1 MAKQNYYL
9 EIIVNGK
16 DWTDEYGNPHLEINE
31 ILFVGDIIDLRDVE
45 YEVRENLIKDFGTD
59 KFIIKQ
65 RRLVVDDLNNKIE
78 NSWIDL
84 FIEPY
89 KIEFDNPLIEEKGFN
104 EPSAFKLKIDKLPL
118 SKATITMLQ
127 NQEIHTV
134 RDLVAYTENG
144 IENIKFM
151 KSIGV
156 QDIKK
161 ALSNMGL
168 RLGMKTYQL

>member
-45 YEVRENLIKDFGTD
+45 YKVRENLIKDFGTD

-104 EPSAFKLKIDKLPL
+104 
-118 SKATITMLQ
+118 
-127 NQEIHTV
+127 
-134 RDLVAYTENG
+134 
-144 IENIKFM
+144 
-151 KSIGV
+151 
-156 QDIKK
+156 
-161 ALSNMGL
+161 
-168 RLGMKTYQL
+168 